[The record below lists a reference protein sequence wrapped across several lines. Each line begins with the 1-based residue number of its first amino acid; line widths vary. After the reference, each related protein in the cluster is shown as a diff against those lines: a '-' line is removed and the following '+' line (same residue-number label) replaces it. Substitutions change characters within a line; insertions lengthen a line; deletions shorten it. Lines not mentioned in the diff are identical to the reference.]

1 MPDRHRPELISPER
15 AAETGGEAGPYPF
28 DSKDRHCLAQ
38 GDSWF
43 SIGALPPTLT
53 SRILDEL
60 RFEHSAVIVNCADPG
75 AKLSRMIDNC
85 MAPMF
90 RRLLAGRLARKW
102 HIIFFS
108 GGGNDLIE
116 AASSPPTTDLAHR
129 LLRTLEERGPGAT
142 PAEHLSEPG
151 WQTLVDHLGAVFNS
165 LIDLRDSGI
174 NRSTPL
180 VLHNYARVMPRPSP
194 VGMGF
199 GRSWLLPALQQYEV
213 APEMHLAVSN
223 QLTERLAQLIDRLV
237 AARQAQDPQCALHV
251 ADTRHL
257 ADVTLANFDAAG
269 ESGDWINEIHLTRAG
284 YKKCAR
290 IWDSIVDPLLA

>member
-1 MPDRHRPELISPER
+1 MPERHRPELISPER
-15 AAETGGEAGPYPF
+15 AADTGGEAGPYPF

-60 RFEHSAVIVNCADPG
+60 RFERSTVIVNCADPG
-75 AKLSRMIDNC
+75 AKLSRMIDTC
-85 MAPMF
+85 RAPMF

-102 HIIFFS
+102 HVILFS

-116 AASSPPTTDLAHR
+116 AAGSSPNADIAHR
-129 LLRTLEERGPGAT
+129 LLRTSNERGPDAT
-142 PAEHLSEPG
+142 STEHVSEPG
-151 WQTLVDHLGAVFNS
+151 WQTFVDHIEAVFNS
-165 LIDLRDSGI
+165 VIDLRDSGI
-174 NRSTPL
+174 NRTTPL

-199 GRSWLLPALQQYEV
+199 GKSWLLPALQQFGV
-213 APEMHLAVSN
+213 APEMHLAVSD
-223 QLTERLAQLIDRLV
+223 QLTERLAQLIDHLV
-237 AARQAQDPQCALHV
+237 AVRRAQDPQCALHV
-251 ADTRHL
+251 ADTWHL
-257 ADVTLANFDAAG
+257 ADLTLADADAMS

-284 YKKCAR
+284 YRKCAR
-290 IWDSIVDPLLA
+290 VWDGIVDPLLA